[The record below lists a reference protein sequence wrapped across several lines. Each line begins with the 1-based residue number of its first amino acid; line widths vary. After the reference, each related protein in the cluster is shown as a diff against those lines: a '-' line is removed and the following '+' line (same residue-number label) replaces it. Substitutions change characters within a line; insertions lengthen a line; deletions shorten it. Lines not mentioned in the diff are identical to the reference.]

1 MRCLYPTL
9 VRSPMM
15 RRFILACLSL
25 SSVCSASDLYWDGSS
40 SGDWTDVE
48 NWTSSLT
55 GGSTPLAVPSAADRV
70 FFNADGFSNAFS
82 TLGAAQAA
90 QGLVFNGNASAG
102 TTLGTLNDFLLT
114 LGTSGIDV
122 QSGSQLINSSLAVSG
137 TQSWSNTG
145 GGTLTVAGDVA
156 LNANLTLAG
165 TGDISVTGG
174 ITTTANRTL
183 KINNTVGTV
192 SIGAASVVGVLTFD
206 TAQDANLIVDGVI
219 SGASVHKDGAGTVTF
234 NGANSFT
241 GNLRILD
248 GTVKVNASNTAPSQ
262 LIFGLASGAA
272 GVNGFGTLTLDTNS
286 AVVFRINSTTYVH
299 PTSDGALINSGG
311 GGAFTPVI
319 GLFGDRTFIVNETSA
334 ANDLTVEVGIANGDA
349 SNRGIIK
356 QSIGTMVMRGANSYT
371 GTTTVDR
378 GTLVLDYSMNNSNSR
393 LSDSA
398 ATNLR
403 GGILELWGN
412 ASAASAETIGS
423 LVAVRANSTFSV
435 ISNGQTV
442 SVTLASGLS
451 RSIGNGV
458 MDFTSNDWSKTVITA
473 TGGAANGST
482 GILGGWATV
491 DGARWAAKN
500 GGNEIV
506 AVGTV
511 LNDLSQWTSASH
523 VVVNGTASGTL
534 GTGEIASLILDAASG
549 GTVAINNAAS
559 ALTLGAGAIL
569 VSDNVTGDTTI
580 SGGQLMMKQAVGG
593 QAGELIITNLS
604 TGTLTISANFGS
616 NNTPQSL
623 QAQHLTF
630 AGPEWILLTGNNNL
644 GGHSSTG
651 SSNQT
656 SQVNIQ
662 GLVRV
667 SGGNAITD
675 YGTLVISSG
684 AAMVDGA
691 VLDLNGGS
699 ESVGNLSGGGGGDNT
714 YAEFGRGEIRLG
726 TGGVLTVNQTG
737 NSTLSARITGTNAQ
751 VIKKG
756 SGTLTTSTNVEHTMS
771 GELAVLGGLLD
782 LTGGNVGF
790 TSINTIRLRGG
801 QLRSEQNSTSASI
814 NKINNSAAII
824 LEGTTGDGYRV
835 TSNQNGTRTET
846 AASLSLA
853 GGANTLTLDNTAA
866 TTTAALTTMAFGAT
880 TTSFSRTNGSAMLVR
895 GPNLGGSPSGSTDAT
910 RVTFTTAT
918 AINSYLAGTSTTAGA
933 TNLKILAF
941 AIGENSPTGVGNTF
955 LTVDGTVG
963 NSLRTLTDLEYAS
976 DYAAAASDA
985 NLSLSATA
993 SSLASKTLNS
1003 LRIVSS
1009 GGSVDLTGGTGS
1021 TLTLTS
1027 GGLLVS
1033 AGATDNDVTISGFDS
1048 IQAGTSAAG
1057 DDELIIHITSSNAA
1071 ASGATLTLQSA
1082 IIDNGGATSLTKTGA
1097 GTLIL
1102 SGTNTYTGATTI
1114 NQGILEFGAAGNLGS
1129 GMIRV
1134 SGGTLR
1140 WGTGNTAD
1148 ITAGSRAVELL
1159 GASVYLTPNF
1169 GGYVLD
1175 VGNVF
1180 DVGSNNVTLA
1190 NAIGNNG
1197 YGGLTK
1203 TGAGTLTLS
1212 AAPTYT
1218 GATVVTQG
1226 AMNFQTIAA
1235 NTTEALYLIQTSAVT
1250 SGTISSTIQNGL
1262 NLQSLVVGGV
1272 YSSGPN
1278 VTATLTV
1285 LGGAVNIGDGGGDDF
1300 ILIGYRDPTATSATT
1315 GNTVGTVNFSGASS
1329 VTINVNQIQMG
1340 VYDGAIPNPN
1350 SLRSTGNLT
1359 LSNGTNVITAS
1370 SILMGSSPS
1379 AVVNTGASST
1389 LNLGTGSTTIN
1400 VDAFVVGGSRSKAD
1414 VTIGSNGSF
1423 TLRGQ
1428 QGGSTG
1434 ANLFIGDNDIVGTGT
1449 SNVSTFDLTG
1459 ASSVDM
1465 LVHLLVL
1472 GRIGSSN
1479 GTNGY
1484 GRGTLTYAVGSVIAD
1499 TIRMA
1504 DANYTSAGTG
1514 TNNPLNTQG
1523 TITQSGTSSMRFRDL
1538 SQGTGAAT
1546 YNWQGGTLGNISGAD
1561 LTNQNV
1567 TITLNGTPSATDTTA
1582 RTFDVETGRAATFEA
1597 DAEIVGTGS
1606 FTKTGGGKLIFKGVN
1621 TNTGNVRVSSGTVAL
1636 EADGSMNDV
1645 AWVNVE
1651 AGAAFDISQ
1660 HTGAAY
1666 TSDAVISGNGTIGG
1680 TGATF
1685 TVGSNVGSTNTDGV
1699 LKPGSSSVVTGLG
1712 SASTVGDQTGTLT
1725 VLGDLV
1731 LAGSGARVDR
1741 AVLQVG
1747 TTTNN
1752 AASTFTSYGSDTV
1765 TWVDHISTDFSSFLT
1780 GNDGG
1785 HDLIATTGALTLNAN
1800 GGITVAI
1807 TGGYTGVFGDVF
1819 NLLDWSSL
1827 STLTLNGF
1835 TIGNRFRDGTETG
1848 LDLLLPTLGTGL
1860 VWDTSLFESQGVLV
1874 VVPEPTRALLLLI
1887 GAFAMIWRR
1896 RR

>member
-1 MRCLYPTL
+1 
-9 VRSPMM
+9 MM
-15 RRFILACLSL
+15 HRFIFACLLL
-25 SSVCSASDLYWDGSS
+25 SSHCLAANVYWDGSN

-48 NWTSSLT
+48 NWTSALT
-55 GGSTPLAVPSAADRV
+55 GGSTPSAVPGSGEVAI
-70 FFNADGFSNAFS
+70 FNADGFTNAIT

-90 QGLVFNGNASAG
+90 QGLVFNGNASTG
-102 TTLGTLNDFLLT
+102 TLLGTLNDYLLT

-122 QSGSQLINSSLAVSG
+122 QGGTQLINSSIAVG
-137 TQSWSNTG
+137 GAQTWSNTG

-165 TGDISVTGG
+165 TGDISITGG
-174 ITTTANRTL
+174 VTATANRTL
-183 KINNTVGTV
+183 TLSNTLGNV
-192 SIGAASVVGVLTFD
+192 SLGAISNSATLTFN
-206 TAQDANLIVDGVI
+206 TAAGTNLTVNGVI
-219 SGASVHKDGAGTVTF
+219 SGASIHKDGTGTLTL

-248 GTVKVNASNTAPSQ
+248 GTVKVNASNTAAAQ

-286 AVVFRINSTTYVH
+286 AVVYRVNSTTYVH

-311 GGAFTPVI
+311 GGSFTPVI

-356 QSIGTMVMRGANSYT
+356 QSVGTMVMRGANSYT

-378 GTLVLDYSMNNSNSR
+378 GMLVLDYSMNNSNSR

-398 ATNLR
+398 VTNLR

-423 LVAVRANSTFSV
+423 LAIVRANSTFSIV
-435 ISNGQTV
+435 SNGQTV

-458 MDFTSNDWSKTVITA
+458 VDFSSNDWSKTVITS

-491 DGARWAAKN
+491 DGERWAAKN
-500 GGNEIV
+500 GSNEIV

-523 VVVNGTASGTL
+523 VVVDGTASGTL
-534 GTGEIASLILDAASG
+534 GTGEIASLILDAPAG
-549 GTVAINNAAS
+549 GTVTINNATS
-559 ALTLGAGAIL
+559 VLTLGAGAIL

-580 SGGQLMMKQAVGG
+580 SGGQLMLKQAIGG
-593 QAGELIITNLS
+593 QASEMIITNLS
-604 TGTLTISANFGS
+604 TGTLTISANLGS

-623 QAQHLTF
+623 QAQQLTF
-630 AGPEWILLTGNNNL
+630 AGPGWILLTGTNNL
-644 GGHSSTG
+644 GGHNSTG

-699 ESVGNLSGGGGGDNT
+699 EGVGNLSGGGGGDNT

-737 NSTLSARITGTNAQ
+737 SSTLSARITGTNAQ
-751 VIKKG
+751 LIKKG
-756 SGTLTTSTNVEHTMS
+756 SGTLTTTTNVEHTMS
-771 GELAVLGGLLD
+771 GELTVLGGLVD
-782 LTGGNVGF
+782 LTGANAGF
-790 TSINTIRLRGG
+790 TSITTIRLRGG

-866 TTTAALTTMAFGAT
+866 TTTAALTTMAFGG
-880 TTSFSRTNGSAMLVR
+880 TTSFSRSNGSTMLVR
-895 GPNLGGSPSGSTDAT
+895 GPNLGGTPSGSTDAT

-918 AINSYLAGTSTTAGA
+918 AINSYQTGTSTTAGA

-955 LTVDGTVG
+955 LTVDSTVG

-1009 GGSVDLTGGTGS
+1009 GGSVDLTGDVSS
-1021 TLTLTS
+1021 TLMLTS
-1027 GGLLVS
+1027 GGLLVT

-1048 IQAGTSAAG
+1048 IQAGTSGAS
-1057 DDELIIHITSSNAA
+1057 DDELVIHITSSNAA

-1082 IIDNGGATSLTKTGA
+1082 VIDNGGATSLTKTGA

-1102 SGTNTYTGATTI
+1102 GGTNSYTGATTI
-1114 NQGILEFGAAGNLGS
+1114 NQGILEFGATGNLGS
-1129 GMIRV
+1129 GMIRL
-1134 SGGTLR
+1134 SDGTLR
-1140 WGTGNTAD
+1140 WGTGNTTD

-1159 GASVYLTPNF
+1159 GASVYITPNF
-1169 GGYVLD
+1169 GGHIL
-1175 VGNVF
+1175 GIGSVF
-1180 DVGSNNVTLA
+1180 DVGANNVTLA
-1190 NAIGNNG
+1190 NAVGNNG

-1218 GATVVTQG
+1218 GATVVNQG
-1226 AMNFQTIAA
+1226 ALNFQTIAA
-1235 NTTEALYLIQTSAVT
+1235 NTTEALYLIQTAGMT
-1250 SGTISSTIQNGL
+1250 SGTISSTVQSGL

-1272 YSSGPN
+1272 YNSGPN

-1300 ILIGYRDPTATSATT
+1300 ILIGYRDPTATQATT
-1315 GNTVGTVNFSGASS
+1315 GNTAGTVNFSGASS

-1340 VYDGAIPNPN
+1340 IYNGAVPSPN
-1350 SLRSTGNLT
+1350 SLRSTGSLT
-1359 LSNGTNVITAS
+1359 LSNGTNVITAT

-1400 VDAFVVGGSRSKAD
+1400 VDTFVIGGSRSKAD
-1414 VTIGSNGSF
+1414 VTIGSGGSF

-1428 QGGSTG
+1428 QAGTTG
-1434 ANLFIGDNDIVGTGT
+1434 ANLFIGDNDIAGTGT
-1449 SNVSTFDLTG
+1449 PNVSSLNLTG

-1465 LVHLLVL
+1465 RLNLLVL
-1472 GRIGSSN
+1472 GRLGQNTSV
-1479 GTNGY
+1479 NGY
-1484 GRGTLTYAVGSVIAD
+1484 GRGTLTYAVGSVIVD

-1504 DANYTSAGTG
+1504 DANYTSAGT
-1514 TNNPLNTQG
+1514 TPENTQG
-1523 TITQSGTSSMRFRDL
+1523 TITQSGTASMRFRDL
-1538 SQGTGAAT
+1538 SQGSGTAT
-1546 YNWQGGTLGNISGAD
+1546 YNWQGGTIGNISGAD

-1567 TITLNGTPSATDTTA
+1567 TVTLNGSPSATDTTA
-1582 RTFDVETGRAATFEA
+1582 RTFDVETGRSATFEA
-1597 DAEIVGTGS
+1597 DAEIAGTGS
-1606 FTKTGGGKLIFKGVN
+1606 FTKEGSGELIFKGVN
-1621 TNTGNVRVSSGTVAL
+1621 TNTGNVRVSAGTLSL
-1636 EADGSMNDV
+1636 EANGSMDDA

-1651 AGAAFDISQ
+1651 AGATFDISQ
-1660 HTGAAY
+1660 HTDAAY

-1680 TGATF
+1680 TGAF
-1685 TVGSNVGSTNTDGV
+1685 FVVGSNVGSTNTDGV
-1699 LKPGSSSVVTGLG
+1699 LKPGSSSVVTGLA

-1725 VLGDLV
+1725 VLGDLT
-1731 LAGSGARVDR
+1731 LAGGGARVDR
-1741 AVLQVG
+1741 ALLQVG

-1752 AASTFTSYGSDTV
+1752 ASSTFFTNYGGDTV

-1785 HDLIATTGALTLNAN
+1785 HDLIATSGSLTLNAN
-1800 GGITVAI
+1800 GGITVAT

-1860 VWDTSLFESQGVLV
+1860 VWDTSMFESQGVLV
-1874 VVPEPTRALLLLI
+1874 VVPEPTRALLLLV
-1887 GAFAMIWRR
+1887 GAFPMIWRR